1 MRLSDIRKQLTKN
14 GYLPN
19 DEIVMAAYGA
29 LHGVPLLVESD
40 PGQGKT
46 SLALAMGQAFGLSV
60 LRVQFYEGLTAD
72 KILYD
77 YNYQRQL
84 LSIQAIQ
91 STLAKNL
98 DGKTIN
104 EAMDVAKTIDFYGKD
119 FLIRRPV
126 LESIWGEQR
135 YVLLF
140 DEVDKAPEELEYTL
154 LEFLDDFSLSIPQY
168 GTVKAKEGMEP
179 VVVLT
184 SNNYRDLSDALKRR
198 CNYLY
203 LPRKTKEEIVEILKM
218 KAEAS
223 PTIIEGVASCLYQLQ
238 SLCLKQIPSI
248 SEGITWASYLQ
259 KLMDDKDFNIA
270 DSLCM
275 LCKNKED
282 RMRVRD
288 AGILPNIKDLH

>member
-1 MRLSDIRKQLTKN
+1 MGS
-14 GYLPN
+14 
-19 DEIVMAAYGA
+19 
-29 LHGVPLLVESD
+29 
-40 PGQGKT
+40 
-46 SLALAMGQAFGLSV
+46 SLGLSV

-140 DEVDKAPEELEYTL
+140 DEVDKASEELEYTL

-184 SNNYRDLSDALKRR
+184 SNNYRDLSDALKQ
-198 CNYLY
+198 
-203 LPRKTKEEIVEILKM
+203 KM
-218 KAEAS
+218 
-223 PTIIEGVASCLYQLQ
+223 QL
-238 SLCLKQIPSI
+238 SVSSK
-248 SEGITWASYLQ
+248 
-259 KLMDDKDFNIA
+259 
-270 DSLCM
+270 
-275 LCKNKED
+275 KNK
-282 RMRVRD
+282 RRD
-288 AGILPNIKDLH
+288 CGDFENESRSLSNNHRRGGILSLPVAEPVPETDSVYFRRHHMG

>member
-140 DEVDKAPEELEYTL
+140 DEVDKASEELEYTL

-168 GTVKAKEGMEP
+168 GTVKAKEGM
-179 VVVLT
+179 
-184 SNNYRDLSDALKRR
+184 
-198 CNYLY
+198 
-203 LPRKTKEEIVEILKM
+203 
-218 KAEAS
+218 
-223 PTIIEGVASCLYQLQ
+223 ASCLYQLQ

-282 RMRVRD
+282 QMRVRD

>member
-140 DEVDKAPEELEYTL
+140 DEVDKASEELEYTL

-168 GTVKAKEGMEP
+168 GTVKAKEGM
-179 VVVLT
+179 
-184 SNNYRDLSDALKRR
+184 
-198 CNYLY
+198 
-203 LPRKTKEEIVEILKM
+203 
-218 KAEAS
+218 
-223 PTIIEGVASCLYQLQ
+223 ASCLYQLQ

-248 SEGITWASYLQ
+248 SEGITWAAYLQ
-259 KLMDDKDFNIA
+259 KLIDDKDFNIA

-282 RMRVRD
+282 QMRVRD
-288 AGILPNIKDLH
+288 AGILSNVKELS

>member
-91 STLAKNL
+91 STLAKIL

-140 DEVDKAPEELEYTL
+140 DEVDKASEELEYTL

-168 GTVKAKEGMEP
+168 GTVKAKEGM
-179 VVVLT
+179 
-184 SNNYRDLSDALKRR
+184 
-198 CNYLY
+198 
-203 LPRKTKEEIVEILKM
+203 
-218 KAEAS
+218 
-223 PTIIEGVASCLYQLQ
+223 ASCLYQLQ

-248 SEGITWASYLQ
+248 SEGITWAGYLQ

-282 RMRVRD
+282 QMSVRD

>member
-1 MRLSDIRKQLTKN
+1 MKKKREKYALSDIRKQLTKN

-119 FLIRRPV
+119 FLIRRLV

-140 DEVDKAPEELEYTL
+140 DEVDKASEELEYTL

-184 SNNYRDLSDALKRR
+184 SNNYRDLSERSR
-198 CNYLY
+198 
-203 LPRKTKEEIVEILKM
+203 
-218 KAEAS
+218 
-223 PTIIEGVASCLYQLQ
+223 
-238 SLCLKQIPSI
+238 
-248 SEGITWASYLQ
+248 
-259 KLMDDKDFNIA
+259 
-270 DSLCM
+270 
-275 LCKNKED
+275 
-282 RMRVRD
+282 
-288 AGILPNIKDLH
+288 

>member
-1 MRLSDIRKQLTKN
+1 
-14 GYLPN
+14 
-19 DEIVMAAYGA
+19 
-29 LHGVPLLVESD
+29 
-40 PGQGKT
+40 
-46 SLALAMGQAFGLSV
+46 MGQAFGLSV

-140 DEVDKAPEELEYTL
+140 DEVDKASEELEYTL

-168 GTVKAKEGMEP
+168 GTVKAKEGM
-179 VVVLT
+179 
-184 SNNYRDLSDALKRR
+184 
-198 CNYLY
+198 
-203 LPRKTKEEIVEILKM
+203 
-218 KAEAS
+218 
-223 PTIIEGVASCLYQLQ
+223 ASCLYQLQ

-248 SEGITWASYLQ
+248 SEGITWAGYLQ

-282 RMRVRD
+282 QMRVRD
-288 AGILPNIKDLH
+288 AGILPNVKELS

>member
-140 DEVDKAPEELEYTL
+140 DEVDKASEELEYTL

-168 GTVKAKEGMEP
+168 GTVKAKEGM
-179 VVVLT
+179 
-184 SNNYRDLSDALKRR
+184 
-198 CNYLY
+198 
-203 LPRKTKEEIVEILKM
+203 
-218 KAEAS
+218 
-223 PTIIEGVASCLYQLQ
+223 ASCLYQLQ

-248 SEGITWASYLQ
+248 SEGITWAGYLQ
-259 KLMDDKDFNIA
+259 KLMDDEDFNIA

-282 RMRVRD
+282 QMRVRD
-288 AGILPNIKDLH
+288 AGILPNVKELS